1 MARSVIQRA
10 ASRGLATLDAIYRY
24 DPVANSWTP
33 LANVTIGFYDAGIAY
48 AANTNKIYVFGG
60 LDPNFSVLAT
70 TQIYDIASN
79 TWTMGAP
86 MPDAAGRYFQPQSIM
101 RATARST

>member
-1 MARSVIQRA
+1 MARSVIQQALCRRL
-10 ASRGLATLDAIYRY
+10 STDAFYRY

-60 LDPNFSVLAT
+60 STLALMSCYDANLRYREQHLDHGRA
-70 TQIYDIASN
+70 
-79 TWTMGAP
+79 
-86 MPDAAGRYFQPQSIM
+86 DARSYGRYSQPQSMI
-101 RATARST
+101 R